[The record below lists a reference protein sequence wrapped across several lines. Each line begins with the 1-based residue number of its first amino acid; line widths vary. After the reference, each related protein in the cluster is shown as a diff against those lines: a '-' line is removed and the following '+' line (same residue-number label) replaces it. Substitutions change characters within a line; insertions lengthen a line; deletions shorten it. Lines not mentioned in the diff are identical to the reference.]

1 MRLPNRKRR
10 DRKLAKDCPV
20 QHLKRFLLTTALFLV
35 ACVGTDFIAE
45 PAMTVPARIVIA
57 PTNMAV
63 EVGKTT
69 GFQAVYYDNQGIQIP
84 DVALQWSSSDPNI
97 ASIDATGRASGHDTG
112 QTKITARARGVTSG
126 AAILT
131 VVANPN
137 QVARVVVVPDSGNI
151 GIGGTLQFAA
161 IAQNLNGQVLS
172 GRSVN
177 WRSSDATIATV
188 SSTGLATG
196 FKPGGVNI
204 IATVEGVESS
214 AVRLTILG
222 TSRSGTF
229 TGNPNTSYNVS
240 GTATLEQQANGSLVL
255 RLGSDFSSSNG
266 PRLEVFL
273 STTSTVGSNSLN
285 LGRLQRTS
293 GAQSYNVPAGV
304 PLTTYNW
311 VIIHCVPFNV
321 TFGHAQLR

>member
-1 MRLPNRKRR
+1 MRLPNKKRS

-20 QHLKRFLLTTALFLV
+20 QHLKRLFLTTALFLV
-35 ACVGTDFIAE
+35 ACVGTDFIVE
-45 PAMTVPARIVIA
+45 PTMTVPARIVIA
-57 PTNMAV
+57 PTNTAV

-69 GFQAVYYDNQGIQIP
+69 GFQAAYYDNQGNQIP
-84 DVALQWSSSDPNI
+84 DVAFQWSSSDPNI
-97 ASIDATGRASGHDTG
+97 ASIDANGRASGHDTG

-137 QVARVVVVPDSGNI
+137 HVARVVVVPDSGNI

-161 IAQNLNGQVLS
+161 LAQDLNGQMLS
-172 GRSVN
+172 DRTAN

-196 FKPGGVNI
+196 LQPGRVNI
-204 IATVEGVESS
+204 SATVDGVESS

-229 TGNPNTSYNVS
+229 TRNPNTSYNVS
-240 GTATLEQQANGSLVL
+240 GTATLAQQPNGGLVL

-273 STTSTVGSNSLN
+273 SATNTVGANSLN
-285 LGRLQRTS
+285 LGGLQRTS
-293 GAQSYNVPAGV
+293 GVQSYNVPAGV
-304 PLTTYNW
+304 ALTTYNW

>member
-1 MRLPNRKRR
+1 MRLPNKKRSN
-10 DRKLAKDCPV
+10 RKLAKACPV
-20 QHLKRFLLTTALFLV
+20 QHLKRLFLTTALFLM

-45 PAMTVPARIVIA
+45 PTMTVPARIVIA
-57 PTNMAV
+57 PTNTAV

-69 GFQAVYYDNQGIQIP
+69 GFQAAYYDNQGNQLP
-84 DVALQWSSSDPNI
+84 DVAFQWSSSDPNI
-97 ASIDATGRASGHDTG
+97 ASIDANGQASGHDTG

-131 VVANPN
+131 VVANPD
-137 QVARVVVVPDSGNI
+137 QVARVVIVPDSGNI

-161 IAQNLNGQVLS
+161 LAQNLSGKVLS
-172 GRSVN
+172 GRFVN

-196 FKPGGVNI
+196 FKSGRVNI
-204 IATVEGVESS
+204 FATVDGVESS
-214 AVRLTILG
+214 AVRLTISG
-222 TSRSGTF
+222 TSRGGTF
-229 TGNPNTSYNVS
+229 TRNPNTSYNVS
-240 GTATLEQQANGSLVL
+240 GTATLAQQPNGSLVL
-255 RLGSDFSSSNG
+255 RLGSDFSSSSG

-273 STTSTVGSNSLN
+273 STTSTVGTNSLN
-285 LGRLQRTS
+285 LGRLERTS

-304 PLTTYNW
+304 KLTTYNW

-321 TFGHAQLR
+321 TFGYAQLR